1 MRCRRRGGLLIV
13 TSSVWLWPVP
23 ECFFMPRFSAAETE
37 VLFDLHVPRPKPFTR
52 EAKRMVTAG
61 GDGEDPDLTLW
72 RTNVEGI
79 WRVCGGSCAVLLPA
93 ALCCRLFR
101 WLPDTFVSRLLAM
114 NVGAADAQLSP
125 LYLTLTLLC
134 GVHPA
139 LMKIVNR
146 LAVCSSVDIPE
157 ELFANISGVPN
168 SEARACMQDL
178 IRCHFIL

>member
-1 MRCRRRGGLLIV
+1 MRCRRRGGLVIV

-134 GVHPA
+134 GVHPV

-146 LAVCSSVDIPE
+146 LAVCCSVDIPE

-178 IRCHFIL
+178 IRCHFML